1 MAKVVRFLPVD
12 PSPESRLL
20 TNSLAHAADWFL
32 AFHTAGTEL
41 GSLAWQGLSPGPR
54 EVLIS
59 AAPED

>member
-1 MAKVVRFLPVD
+1 MQISGRPTSGASPSPARMAKVVRFLPVD

-41 GSLAWQGLSPGPR
+41 GSLA
-54 EVLIS
+54 
-59 AAPED
+59 